1 MIKIQQDDFNIEDEV
16 MKVISKNTKIGGVT
30 TFIGYVR
37 NINRKKE
44 VQSIFLEVYK
54 EMALK
59 KLEEI
64 SLHASKKWGLLD
76 TLIIHR
82 YGKLL
87 VNEKIVL
94 VATFSTH
101 RKDSFDSCNYIMDYL
116 KKDAPFWKKEFYNDG
131 NKWLENKLVGI
142 N

>member
-1 MIKIQQDDFNIEDEV
+1 MIKIQLEDFNIEDEIN
-16 MKVISKNTKIGGVT
+16 KVISKNPKIGGVS

-37 NINRKKE
+37 NINEKKA
-44 VQSIFLEVYK
+44 VKSIYLEVYK

-64 SLHASKKWGLLD
+64 SLNASKKWDLLD

-82 YGKLL
+82 YGKLI

-94 VATFSTH
+94 VATFSIH
-101 RKDSFDSCNYIMDYL
+101 RKNSFESCNYIMDYL
-116 KKDAPFWKKEFYNDG
+116 KKDAPFWKKEIYDDG
-131 NKWLENKLVGI
+131 NNWLENKISGY
-142 N
+142 

>member
-1 MIKIQQDDFNIEDEV
+1 MQAPRGSGE
-16 MKVISKNTKIGGVT
+16 GVT
-30 TFIGYVR
+30 LFE
-37 NINRKKE
+37 KKE

-116 KKDAPFWKKEFYNDG
+116 KKDAPFWKKEFYKDG
-131 NKWLENKLVGI
+131 NKWLANKLVGI